1 MAFKPKT
8 FATKTINASE
18 TLQPATANTEVMP
31 VATPHNHTPVVAQT
45 ASVGEYL
52 IPNLSNRVQTIVD
65 DYKRDLSEADMN
77 PQEVFD
83 RVVSQLNQVDIYSSR
98 GIANLGQESAE
109 KISQYSDS
117 MLSQVR
123 TKDLEEMGENL
134 NQVVGL
140 AKGVDLSGLIG
151 KDSFFGKIISKFR
164 QTKESILAQ
173 FNSVSTQLDRVIKE
187 INTQQNRL
195 QERSGQLDAV
205 FSQNIAQY
213 KALTE
218 AIIYGE
224 SRRLLLQDKI
234 ESLAN
239 ELNSEEHSPLKAQE
253 LSDLQACENRI
264 EKRVHDLKSLQ
275 MLALQTAPMIRMVQ
289 NNNITLVEKFNNIK
303 TLTIPSWKKQ
313 FTLAI
318 SMLEQKKSLELAT
331 KIDDATNDLIRKN
344 ADLLRQNTLQTAQA
358 NQRSVVDIETLE
370 HVQNTLI
377 STLQDVVSIEKE
389 GARTR
394 KEADEKMVQMKSELS
409 NFLKKNKE

>member
-1 MAFKPKT
+1 MHL
-8 FATKTINASE
+8 IQS
-18 TLQPATANTEVMP
+18 ATANTEVMP

-65 DYKRDLSEADMN
+65 DYKRDLSEANMN

-187 INTQQNRL
+187 IDTQQSRL

-234 ESLAN
+234 ESLSN
-239 ELNSEEHSPLKAQE
+239 ELSCEHSPLKAQE

-377 STLQDVVSIEKE
+377 STLQDVVSIEQE

-394 KEADEKMVQMKSELS
+394 KAADEKMVQMKSELS

>member
-8 FATKTINASE
+8 FKPKTLNAKEPVQS
-18 TLQPATANTEVMP
+18 TTINTEVMP
-31 VATPHNHTPVVAQT
+31 INTTQSNTPVAAQAT
-45 ASVGEYL
+45 VVTEYM
-52 IPNLSNRVQTIVD
+52 IPNLNNRVQTIVD
-65 DYKRDLSEADMN
+65 NYKRDLNEADMN
-77 PQEVFD
+77 PQEVFE
-83 RVVSQLNQVDIYSSR
+83 RIVSQLNQVDIYSSR

-187 INTQQNRL
+187 INTQQKRL

-234 ESLAN
+234 GSLAN
-239 ELNSEEHSPLKAQE
+239 ELNNEHSPLKAQE

-394 KEADEKMVQMKSELS
+394 KAADEKMVKMKSELS

>member
-8 FATKTINASE
+8 FKPKTINANE
-18 TLQPATANTEVMP
+18 TIQSATDMMP
-31 VATPHNHTPVVAQT
+31 VSLTRSNAVAQAT
-45 ASVGEYL
+45 FITEGM
-52 IPNLSNRVQTIVD
+52 IPNLSNRVQTVVD
-65 DYKRDLSEADMN
+65 NYKRDLNEANMN

-83 RVVSQLNQVDIYSSR
+83 RIVSQLNQVDIYSSR

-134 NQVVGL
+134 NQVIGL
-140 AKGVDLSGLIG
+140 AKGVDLTGLVG
-151 KDSFFGKIISKFR
+151 KDSFFGKIISKFK

-187 INTQQNRL
+187 IDTQQKRL

-234 ESLAN
+234 ESLAEEIN
-239 ELNSEEHSPLKAQE
+239 NEHSPLKAQE
-253 LSDLQACENRI
+253 LSDLKSCDDRI

-275 MLALQTAPMIRMVQ
+275 MLSLQTAPMIRMVQ

-358 NQRSVVDIETLE
+358 NQRSVIDIETLE

-377 STLQDVVSIEKE
+377 STLQDVVSIEQE

-394 KEADEKMVQMKSELS
+394 KAADEKMVNMKSELS

>member
-1 MAFKPKT
+1 M
-8 FATKTINASE
+8 
-18 TLQPATANTEVMP
+18 Q
-31 VATPHNHTPVVAQT
+31 
-45 ASVGEYL
+45 
-52 IPNLSNRVQTIVD
+52 NLNNRVQTIVN

-151 KDSFFGKIISKFR
+151 KDSFFGKIISKFK

-187 INTQQNRL
+187 IDSQQKRL

-239 ELNSEEHSPLKAQE
+239 EINSEHSPLKAQE

-394 KEADEKMVQMKSELS
+394 KAADEKMVQMKSELS

>member
-1 MAFKPKT
+1 M
-8 FATKTINASE
+8 
-18 TLQPATANTEVMP
+18 
-31 VATPHNHTPVVAQT
+31 
-45 ASVGEYL
+45 
-52 IPNLSNRVQTIVD
+52 PNLSNRVQTIVD

>member
-8 FATKTINASE
+8 FAPKTINESE
-18 TLQPATANTEVMP
+18 TLQPATAYTDVMP

-52 IPNLSNRVQTIVD
+52 IQNLNNRVQTIVN

-151 KDSFFGKIISKFR
+151 KDSFFGKIISKFK

-187 INTQQNRL
+187 IDSQQKRL

-239 ELNSEEHSPLKAQE
+239 EINSEHSPLKAQE

-394 KEADEKMVQMKSELS
+394 KAADEKMVQMKSELS